1 MSGNVVA
8 HLEVVPEQPLAVEV
22 KKELERRMGISHHR
36 LRLLK
41 DGHELSDGSF
51 QELGSPDELHLVVL
65 PYRHDKATEL
75 RSASAIGDLA
85 QVDQLLQ
92 LPQDPN
98 ALSCE
103 APGLSVPFSPLQC
116 AAECG
121 HLEVVQRLLQAR
133 AAPDTEL
140 LGPLWFAA
148 AHGHVEVV
156 ECLMDAGASKDKA
169 EQSGST
175 AIQVAAANGQ
185 LDVVE
190 CLLKAGVNVNKP
202 DRFGISPLR
211 IAAAR
216 GHAEVVEQLVRSRA
230 HVEQVDL
237 EGRTPLWMAAQ
248 NNEWK
253 VLQYLLAAQAD
264 PEHRDTSGDTP
275 LRTAVAYGQV
285 RTVQQLLEQ
294 RADVNRPGRHS
305 MSPLLAAVRGG
316 HTELLRCLLT
326 ARAAVK
332 DVSGGG
338 EVSCLLEAASRG
350 EMGSD
355 ASGKRA
361 SPLEAASARGY
372 IDVVKCLLTASA
384 DQHQSHGTSPL
395 IAAASCGQSDV
406 VLCLLEA
413 KADQQ
418 VETGGQTALHV
429 AASGG
434 HLQVLRHLL
443 DAGADSRSL
452 DLDGRSALALAQEA
466 GHQDVVELLE
476 QAWSTCSDQH
486 LAIGHRNGDT
496 SSTDE
501 ENALGSLAGSHPSSQ
516 KDTIALEENL
526 LWVNNLSETE
536 YVDDAL
542 ILAGDVS
549 DSMIT
554 LELTLQTL
562 VHKFA
567 DVFFVPGNHDLWTGD
582 DMDSLGKLL
591 EIFTLCKRLGIHTVA
606 KRIGTP
612 EQGCWVCPILSWH
625 HQSWDPEP
633 DLEGW
638 DLPTD
643 PALCMADF
651 SRCRFPPAVSMFD
664 DSASRRVDALNDQLK
679 LQEALVDRQDE
690 PLVTFSHFLPRIELL
705 LEKRFLMIPCLAK
718 ASGSNFLRARVE
730 QLKPD
735 VHIFGH
741 THFGWD
747 TVLDGVR
754 YVQAALG
761 YPHEREMRWLSMA
774 NGDFGAAPLL
784 LWSSSSGFSKRSRC
798 RWSAY
803 YEHYGR
809 KPEKVLELASYA
821 ARGVKKTKP
830 EATECLPDFSFW

>member
-85 QVDQLLQ
+85 QENLQ
-92 LPQDPN
+92 IWSPVPLPSSSPQPHHCLSDKDPN

-121 HLEVVQRLLQAR
+121 HLEVAR

-202 DRFGISPLR
+202 EPWQK
-211 IAAAR
+211 
-216 GHAEVVEQLVRSRA
+216 EVVEQLVRSRA

-253 VLQYLLAAQAD
+253 VL
-264 PEHRDTSGDTP
+264 H
-275 LRTAVAYGQV
+275 
-285 RTVQQLLEQ
+285 
-294 RADVNRPGRHS
+294 

-350 EMGSD
+350 DLEMVQALLEARADTNQSD

-372 IDVVKCLLTASA
+372 IDVVKCLLTAS

-434 HLQVLRHLL
+434 HLQVLRHLK
-443 DAGADSRSL
+443 
-452 DLDGRSALALAQEA
+452 Q
-466 GHQDVVELLE
+466 
-476 QAWSTCSDQH
+476 
-486 LAIGHRNGDT
+486 
-496 SSTDE
+496 
-501 ENALGSLAGSHPSSQ
+501 
-516 KDTIALEENL
+516 
-526 LWVNNLSETE
+526 
-536 YVDDAL
+536 
-542 ILAGDVS
+542 
-549 DSMIT
+549 
-554 LELTLQTL
+554 
-562 VHKFA
+562 
-567 DVFFVPGNHDLWTGD
+567 
-582 DMDSLGKLL
+582 
-591 EIFTLCKRLGIHTVA
+591 GI
-606 KRIGTP
+606 RM
-612 EQGCWVCPILSWH
+612 W
-625 HQSWDPEP
+625 
-633 DLEGW
+633 
-638 DLPTD
+638 
-643 PALCMADF
+643 
-651 SRCRFPPAVSMFD
+651 
-664 DSASRRVDALNDQLK
+664 
-679 LQEALVDRQDE
+679 
-690 PLVTFSHFLPRIELL
+690 
-705 LEKRFLMIPCLAK
+705 
-718 ASGSNFLRARVE
+718 
-730 QLKPD
+730 
-735 VHIFGH
+735 
-741 THFGWD
+741 
-747 TVLDGVR
+747 
-754 YVQAALG
+754 
-761 YPHEREMRWLSMA
+761 
-774 NGDFGAAPLL
+774 
-784 LWSSSSGFSKRSRC
+784 WSSLSR
-798 RWSAY
+798 
-803 YEHYGR
+803 
-809 KPEKVLELASYA
+809 
-821 ARGVKKTKP
+821 
-830 EATECLPDFSFW
+830 

>member
-350 EMGSD
+350 DLEMVQALLEARADTNQSD

-476 QAWSTCSDQH
+476 QAAGARDDEGSHPAVRAWSTCSDQH

-501 ENALGSLAGSHPSSQ
+501 ENALGSLAG
-516 KDTIALEENL
+516 
-526 LWVNNLSETE
+526 
-536 YVDDAL
+536 
-542 ILAGDVS
+542 
-549 DSMIT
+549 
-554 LELTLQTL
+554 
-562 VHKFA
+562 FA